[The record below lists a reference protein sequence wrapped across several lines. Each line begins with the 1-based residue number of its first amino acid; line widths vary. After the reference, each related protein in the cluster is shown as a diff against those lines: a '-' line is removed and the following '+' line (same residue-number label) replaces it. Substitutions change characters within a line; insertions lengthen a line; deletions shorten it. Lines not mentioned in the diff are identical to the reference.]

1 MTKTNV
7 EANIIESEILTK
19 MRDAM
24 DLLDNIHC
32 WGDETVN
39 RDKLWLQRARL
50 QDAIR
55 AMYDLQ
61 ALRKDLPF
69 VHQD

>member
-1 MTKTNV
+1 MIKTNTQ
-7 EANIIESEILTK
+7 ANIIESEILTK
-19 MRDAM
+19 MVDAM
-24 DLLDNIHC
+24 DLLNNIHC

-39 RDKLWLQRARL
+39 RDALWLQRERL

-55 AMYDLQ
+55 AMHDLQ
-61 ALRKDLPF
+61 TLRKDLPF